1 MDYRILGRSGIKVS
15 RLCLGTMMFGGP
27 TDTTTSHRL
36 IAKASESGINFL
48 DTADA
53 YNAGKSEEVVG
64 TAIAGNRHA
73 WILATKIANRVGK
86 GPNEG
91 GLSRKWV
98 IQGAEACLK
107 RLGTDFVDILY
118 LHKEDHAT
126 PLETTVRALAEL
138 VRAGKIRH
146 FGVSNYRSWRIAEI
160 CRLCDDIGIDRPIVS
175 QPYYNAM
182 NRQPEVE
189 QIPAAMHYGLG
200 VVPYSPL
207 ARGVLTAKY
216 RPGEAPEA
224 GSRAARQDKRML
236 ETELRAE
243 SLDIAQTIRKHA
255 ESVGTTAAHFAIGWV
270 LNNRLVTAS
279 IVGPRTEAH
288 LDDYLAALTYRFT
301 AADEALVD
309 GLVPPGHP
317 STPGYNDPQYPI
329 EGRLSATG

>member
-1 MDYRILGRSGIKVS
+1 METRMLGRSGIKVS

-27 TDTTTSHRL
+27 TDAAASERL
-36 IAKASESGINFL
+36 IARAAEAGINFL

-53 YNAGKSEEVVG
+53 YNGGRSEEVVG
-64 TAIAGNRHA
+64 AAIRTNRSA
-73 WILATKIANRVGK
+73 WVLATKIANKVGK
-86 GPNEG
+86 NPNEG
-91 GLSRKWV
+91 GLSRRWV
-98 IQGAEACLK
+98 IQGTEACLK
-107 RLGTDFVDILY
+107 RLGTDHVDILY

-126 PLETTVRALAEL
+126 PLEITVRALGDL

-160 CRLCDDIGIDRPIVS
+160 CRLCDQLGIDRPIVS

-189 QIPAAMHYGLG
+189 QLPVAAHYGLG
-200 VVPYSPL
+200 IFPYSPL

-216 RPGEAPEA
+216 RPGETPEP

-236 ETELRAE
+236 ETELRPE
-243 SLDIAQTIRKHA
+243 SLEIAQRIRDHA
-255 ESVGTTAAHFAIGWV
+255 AARGTSSAHLAINWV
-270 LNNRLVTAS
+270 LYNRLVTGC

-288 LDDYLAALTYRFT
+288 LEDYLAALSYRFT
-301 AADEALVD
+301 AEDEALVD
-309 GLVPPGHP
+309 ALVPPGHP

-329 EGRLSATG
+329 EGRIPATA